1 MKKLQSSV
9 EYLVMLAIASTLVV
23 AAIAMAIKLKASVSS
38 VDTASKIVEALR
50 NLTMV

>member
-23 AAIAMAIKLKASVSS
+23 AAIAMAIKLKSSVSI
-38 VDTASKIVEALR
+38 DTASKIAEALK
-50 NLTMV
+50 NLSMI

>member
-23 AAIAMAIKLKASVSS
+23 AAIAMAIKLKTSITS
-38 VDTASKIVEALR
+38 VDAASKIAEALK
-50 NLTMV
+50 NLTVV